1 MSFKTVRFIAKES
14 SLFRIKELSIGGGE
28 RDKGIGEMEEGIG
41 SRGIDRG
48 DLVFDEGV
56 GVRKNALGGAG
67 VAHWLGKLLEGGG
80 WVLSGIR
87 LLWLYW
93 RGTKSAV
100 VVSRMLKLTSDSLL
114 LSKSVLRA

>member
-1 MSFKTVRFIAKES
+1 MSVGR
-14 SLFRIKELSIGGGE
+14 GE
-28 RDKGIGEMEEGIG
+28 REKGIGEMEEGIG

-87 LLWLYW
+87 LLCLYW

-100 VVSRMLKLTSDSLL
+100 VVSRMLKLTSDSLM